1 MNPAR
6 TASLAAAL
14 IAAAALPWAWALPAR
29 AAGAAP
35 AADAPLLRL
44 EASASREVS
53 DDTAFAVFRIEQ
65 EGPQPGPL
73 QSAVNRVLESALAD
87 LKRDAALVVRSG
99 AYNTYPR
106 HSRDGRIDGW
116 RVRAELVAESTEV
129 AAISRATATLSGR
142 MSVGS
147 VGFRLSQGARDRVE
161 REITAEAAQNFRDKA
176 RAAAQALGYAGAELV
191 EANYNTAS
199 PPMPV
204 PMARARAELAVEAV
218 AVPLEPG
225 RSRVTV
231 TFSGAFRLAR

>member
-1 MNPAR
+1 MNPHR
-6 TASLAAAL
+6 TARLAAAL
-14 IAAAALPWAWALPAR
+14 IAATVLPC
-29 AAGAAP
+29 AAP
-35 AADAPLLRL
+35 TPAAASDAPPAPTAPLLRL

-87 LKRDAALVVRSG
+87 LKRDAALVLRSG

-106 HSRDGRIDGW
+106 HARDGRIDGW

-142 MSVGS
+142 MQVGS
-147 VGFRLSQGARDRVE
+147 IGFRLSESARNRVE

-176 RAAAQALGYAGAELV
+176 RAAALALGYAGAELV

-204 PMARARAELAVEAV
+204 AMARARADLAAEAV

-231 TFSGAFRLAR
+231 TFSGAFRLTR